1 MHFETFVP
9 VFIMFVVLGVLLPIA
24 LSGLADKARSDS

>member
-9 VFIMFVVLGVLLPIA
+9 VFVFFVVLGVVLPIA
-24 LSGLADKARSDS
+24 LSELADKARTHN